1 MKVLEGKLVATKGKF
16 AIVGARFNEF
26 IVSKL
31 ISGAEDTLV
40 RHGVDTDDITLV
52 WVPGAFEIP
61 LAAQKL
67 AQSGKYDAVIC
78 LGAVIRGST
87 SHYDLVCNEA
97 AKGIAQVNLQT
108 GVPVTFGVV
117 TTENIEQGRR
127 CSDCG
132 PRAGKPAAAALRDT
146 EMRSR
151 LYRERFFYCT
161 VAELKTEKT
170 TRENLGWFSI
180 YLTAP
185 SPPMSAVSSS
195 IRSNWNG
202 GNATGFMAM
211 DISFIGLSSAAAR
224 LECSTPQRRQR

>member
-108 GVPVTFGVV
+108 GLPLRTSSRPSSAQAPRPATRARMRLSQHSSWQICCRSFKGYGNALSV
-117 TTENIEQGRR
+117 I
-127 CSDCG
+127 
-132 PRAGKPAAAALRDT
+132 PRALLLLYGFRIENRKNHPRK
-146 EMRSR
+146 SR
-151 LYRERFFYCT
+151 
-161 VAELKTEKT
+161 V
-170 TRENLGWFSI
+170 
-180 YLTAP
+180 
-185 SPPMSAVSSS
+185 VSV
-195 IRSNWNG
+195 I
-202 GNATGFMAM
+202 
-211 DISFIGLSSAAAR
+211 
-224 LECSTPQRRQR
+224 